1 MKIVH
6 EKEIGTLEQINATPM
21 KKYEFIIGKLF
32 PFWISD
38 IDCWIKRC

>member
-1 MKIVH
+1 MKIVC

-21 KKYEFIIGKLF
+21 KKYELITGKLF

-38 IDCWIKRC
+38 IDFWIKCC